1 MLVAYAPP
9 IQHAPTPKQLEL
21 QTSTRPYKARPIE
34 DRPANLVLV
43 VVEAVEGEV
52 EVEEE
57 MVGVVD
63 GEAEMVLQV
72 VGIIVSHQS
81 KLILLKRV

>member
-1 MLVAYAPP
+1 MVEEAVMVMEVEEAVEGEVDAEEVVVGVAEEVA
-9 IQHAPTPKQLEL
+9 
-21 QTSTRPYKARPIE
+21 
-34 DRPANLVLV
+34 
-43 VVEAVEGEV
+43 VEAVEGEDV
-52 EVEEE
+52 VVEEE

-63 GEAEMVLQV
+63 GEAPQV